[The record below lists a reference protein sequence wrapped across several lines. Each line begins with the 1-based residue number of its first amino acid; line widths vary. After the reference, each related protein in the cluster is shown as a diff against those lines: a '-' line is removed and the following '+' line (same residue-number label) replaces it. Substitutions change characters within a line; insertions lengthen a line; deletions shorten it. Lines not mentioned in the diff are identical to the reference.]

1 MVAIAATPRNCSC
14 ASTGRVPMNGSRN
27 PSSAPPESG
36 AETLRAAGG
45 VPVAAALT
53 LVIVDAGLV
62 APGRA
67 AGAGLAA
74 PKRLNQSPN
83 DDFGFTACA
92 FAIFFAS
99 LVLRSTRPLRETAP
113 PLRARASPAPS

>member
-1 MVAIAATPRNCSC
+1 MIAIAAAPRNCSC
-14 ASTGRVPMNGSRN
+14 ASTGRVPMKGRRN

-36 AETLRAAGG
+36 AETLRAAGA
-45 VPVAAALT
+45 VPAAAALI
-53 LVIVDAGLV
+53 LVIVDAGLA

-83 DDFGFTACA
+83 DDFGLTPCG

-99 LVLRSTRPLRETAP
+99 LVLRSTRPP
-113 PLRARASPAPS
+113 